1 MTCQF
6 TDELIRRMKPRLQ
19 GAFAPQGV
27 VPLDMKL
34 RLEQLRLAELCRADA
49 TPGSAVVSRPVPP
62 AVVPVGV

>member
-1 MTCQF
+1 
-6 TDELIRRMKPRLQ
+6 MKPRLQ

-49 TPGSAVVSRPVPP
+49 NPRSAVVSRPVPP
-62 AVVPVGV
+62 AVAPTGV